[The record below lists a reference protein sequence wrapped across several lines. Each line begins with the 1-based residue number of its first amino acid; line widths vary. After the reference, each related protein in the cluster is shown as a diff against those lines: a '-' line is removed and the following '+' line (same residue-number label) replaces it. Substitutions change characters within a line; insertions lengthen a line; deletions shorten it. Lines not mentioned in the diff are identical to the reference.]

1 MRVAL
6 SWIRIIAVV
15 EAVSYLALLVA
26 VVAKRVFAQP
36 GGVTVIGPIH
46 GVIFLAYVA
55 AVIFAREERHWDGLT
70 TLACIVASVIPFG
83 GYVVERRLL
92 RDTVTA

>member
-1 MRVAL
+1 VSL
-6 SWIRIIAVV
+6 SWIRIIAIA
-15 EAVSYLALLVA
+15 EAISYLALLVA
-26 VVAKRVFAQP
+26 VVAKRVFAEP

-55 AVIFAREERHWDGLT
+55 AVIFAREDRHWDLPT

-92 RDTVTA
+92 RDRVAA

>member
-1 MRVAL
+1 MPL
-6 SWIRIIAVV
+6 SWFRFIAIV

-36 GGVTVIGPIH
+36 GGVTVIGPVH

-55 AVIFAREERHWDGLT
+55 AVIFAREERNWDAAT

-92 RDTVTA
+92 QDTASA

>member
-1 MRVAL
+1 MPL
-6 SWIRIIAVV
+6 SWIRIIALV

-26 VVAKRVFAQP
+26 VAAKRVFAQP

-55 AVIFAREERHWDGLT
+55 AVIFVREERRWDLPT
-70 TLACIVASVIPFG
+70 TLACIVAAVIPFG

-92 RDTVTA
+92 GNTAPA

>member
-1 MRVAL
+1 MPL
-6 SWIRIIAVV
+6 SWLRIIAVV
-15 EAVSYLALLVA
+15 EAVSYLVLLVA
-26 VVAKRVFAQP
+26 VIAKRVFAQP

-55 AVIFAREERHWDGLT
+55 AVIFAREERGWNGLT
-70 TLACIVASVIPFG
+70 TLACIVAAAIPFG

-92 RDTVTA
+92 QDTATA

>member
-1 MRVAL
+1 MPL
-6 SWIRIIAVV
+6 SWLRIIAIV
-15 EAVSYLALLVA
+15 EAISYLALLVA

-55 AVIFAREERHWDGLT
+55 AVIFAREERHWDAAT
-70 TLACIVASVIPFG
+70 TLACVVASVIPFG
-83 GYVVERRLL
+83 GYLVERRLL
-92 RDTVTA
+92 QDPTAA

>member
-1 MRVAL
+1 MLL
-6 SWIRIIAVV
+6 SWLRIIAIF
-15 EAVSYLALLVA
+15 EAVSYLALLGA
-26 VVAKRVFAQP
+26 VVAKRVFDQP
-36 GGVTVIGPIH
+36 GGVSVIGPIH

-55 AVIFAREERHWDGLT
+55 AVIFAREERRWDGLT

-92 RDTVTA
+92 QGTATT

>member
-1 MRVAL
+1 MPL
-6 SWIRIIAVV
+6 TWLRIIAIV

-26 VVAKRVFAQP
+26 VVAKRAFAEP
-36 GGVTVIGPIH
+36 GGVTVIGPVH

-55 AVIFAREERHWDGLT
+55 AVIFAREERHWDAAT
-70 TLACIVASVIPFG
+70 TVGCIVAAVIPFG

-92 RDTVTA
+92 QSTAPA